1 MNKETRTFIWGVIM
15 LLLCTS
21 AFMIHLIEM
30 ANGTWI
36 CNAWQI
42 FLFIGTTLGM
52 IIGAI
57 KIIRTT
63 D

>member
-1 MNKETRTFIWGVIM
+1 M